1 MRLSKRLKRNAV
13 WTVARLSDRFLNILP
28 RSTAVAIGG
37 WIGLAA
43 WAILP
48 RDRYNINRH
57 LEMIYRD
64 KLTDHERRQIG
75 RGFFVNSGKNLV
87 DVVRF
92 KRHFAAE
99 IKPLVTV
106 EGLEHFDRAYR
117 AGHGLIATT
126 GHLGNFELGAAYMAG
141 LGYSVGVIGRELADP
156 RLDRWLTTNRAAA
169 GLRNFTTTES
179 PRHILAWLKE
189 GKVLGVL
196 IDTDSIRR
204 RGVFVPAFGR
214 LSYTAVGQ
222 TLLGIRTGA
231 AFVPMACVR
240 EAGNRYKMVI
250 SPPVEYDRSL
260 PEEELLVSVTAKC
273 TKALEEII
281 ERYRA
286 QWIWLHNRWHT
297 RPDQTS

>member
-1 MRLSKRLKRNAV
+1 MRLAKRLKRDAV
-13 WTVARLSDRFLNILP
+13 WAVARFFDRLLNILP

-37 WIGLAA
+37 WIGLTA

-48 RDRYNINRH
+48 RDRYRINRH
-57 LEMIYRD
+57 LEMIYKD
-64 KLTDHERRQIG
+64 KLTDHERRQIAQN
-75 RGFFVNSGKNLV
+75 FFINSGKNLV
-87 DVVRF
+87 DVVRI
-92 KRHFAAE
+92 KRHFASE
-99 IKPLVTV
+99 LKSLVTV
-106 EGLEHFDRAYR
+106 EGLEHIDRGYR
-117 AGHGLIATT
+117 AGRGVIGIT
-126 GHLGNFELGAAYMAG
+126 GHLGNFELLAAYISG
-141 LGYSVGVIGRELADP
+141 LGYHAGVIGRELPDS
-156 RLDRWLTTNRAAA
+156 RLDRWLVANREAA
-169 GLRNFTTTES
+169 GLRNFPTTES

-189 GKVLGVL
+189 GKILGVL

-231 AFVPMACVR
+231 AFVPIACVR
-240 EAGNRYKMVI
+240 EPGDRYKIVI
-250 SPPVEYDRSL
+250 LPEVEYDRNL

-281 ERYRA
+281 DRYRD

-297 RPDQTS
+297 RPEQTS

>member
-13 WTVARLSDRFLNILP
+13 WTVARFFDRLLNILP
-28 RSTAVAIGG
+28 RSVAVALGG

-43 WAILP
+43 WAILR
-48 RDRYNINRH
+48 RDRYRINRH
-57 LEMIYRD
+57 LEMIYKD
-64 KLTDHERRQIG
+64 KLTDYQRRLIG
-75 RGFFVNSGKNLV
+75 QSFFINSGKNLV

-117 AGHGLIATT
+117 AGHGLIGIT
-126 GHLGNFELGAAYMAG
+126 GHLGNFELLAAYVAS
-141 LGYSVGVIGRELADP
+141 LGYNVGVIGRELDDP
-156 RLDRWLTTNRAAA
+156 RLDQWLTANRAAA
-169 GLRNFTTTES
+169 GLRNFPTTES
-179 PRHILAWLKE
+179 PRHILVWLKE

-231 AFVPMACVR
+231 AFVPMACLR
-240 EAGNRYKMVI
+240 EAGDRYRIITM
-250 SPPVEYDRSL
+250 PPVEYDRSL

-281 ERYRA
+281 ERYPD

-297 RPDQTS
+297 RPEQTS